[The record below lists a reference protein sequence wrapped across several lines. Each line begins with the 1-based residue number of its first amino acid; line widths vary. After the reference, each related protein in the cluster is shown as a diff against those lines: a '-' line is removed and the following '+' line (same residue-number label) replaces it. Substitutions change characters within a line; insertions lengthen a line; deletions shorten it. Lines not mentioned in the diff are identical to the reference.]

1 MIIARSNRSS
11 SGFTLVEALIT
22 IAIIGIMAAMLISAF
37 SSTAQDTS
45 RMVARQQQAALQSAL
60 NDWVNGEGNRA
71 TVINA
76 TTGTA
81 KVRTIEE
88 IRTDYNTQTTTFARY
103 NLIQPYLDE
112 TTKGH
117 FASYTTDAA
126 KIKSAALKSTNQ
138 YLSLPDWTVNSYPQV
153 LLVAE

>member
-1 MIIARSNRSS
+1 MTLPRANRSPA
-11 SGFTLVEALIT
+11 GFTLVEALVT

-81 KVRTIEE
+81 KIRTIEE
-88 IRTDYNTQTTTFARY
+88 IRADYNSQSTTFARY
-103 NLIQPYLDE
+103 SLIEPYLDE

-117 FASYTTDAA
+117 FASYTSDAA
-126 KIKSAALKSTNQ
+126 KLKSAALKSTNQ
-138 YLSLPDWTVNSYPQV
+138 YLSLPDWAANSYPQV